1 MEQHMH
7 DHGSALDTARQGMP
21 ADELLCD
28 LADLF
33 KTFGDTTRMKIL
45 FSLFEEE
52 LCVNEITELLGMTQ
66 SAISHQLKVLKD
78 SKLIANRREGKTII
92 YFLADDHVRSIVGQG
107 YEHLTEE
114 NHYDKNI

>member
-1 MEQHMH
+1 MGKHTH
-7 DHGSALDTARQGMP
+7 DHGLALDTVRQGIP
-21 ADELLCD
+21 KDELLCD

-33 KTFGDTTRMKIL
+33 KIFGDTTRMKIL

-52 LCVNEITELLGMTQ
+52 LCVNEITQLLGMTQ

-78 SKLIANRREGKTII
+78 SKLIGNRREGKTII

-107 YEHLTEE
+107 YEHITEE
-114 NHYDKNI
+114 NHHDKNV

>member
-1 MEQHMH
+1 MEYKQH
-7 DHGSALDTARQGMP
+7 DHTHALNTVKNDIP
-21 ADELLCD
+21 KDELLCD

-33 KTFGDTTRMKIL
+33 KIFGDTTRMKIL

-52 LCVNEITELLGMTQ
+52 LCVHEITELLGMTQ

-78 SKLIANRREGKTII
+78 AKLISNRRQGKTII

-107 YEHLTEE
+107 FEHIMEDE
-114 NHYDKNI
+114 HDEKNI